1 MGRRPASGLR
11 DGEPDAEGLPDD
23 DGPAV
28 GDEEGAMVG
37 VDVNVGTG
45 VGVGVATRAA
55 ALNGK
60 KPAIAAAPK

>member
-1 MGRRPASGLR
+1 
-11 DGEPDAEGLPDD
+11 
-23 DGPAV
+23 
-28 GDEEGAMVG
+28 MVG